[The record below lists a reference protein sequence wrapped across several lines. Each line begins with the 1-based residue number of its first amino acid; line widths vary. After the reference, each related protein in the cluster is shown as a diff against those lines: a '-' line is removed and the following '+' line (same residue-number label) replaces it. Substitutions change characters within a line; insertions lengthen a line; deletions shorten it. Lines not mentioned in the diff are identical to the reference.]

1 MFLGGVGTN
10 FHDFDALETG
20 LKFDDFSWLP
30 SGSPRSWEPTQ
41 WVVNGMVPGRTV
53 NNQIASSTVQETQY
67 NINHAGIKGYENTR
81 MQNERNRGHQD
92 TG

>member
-1 MFLGGVGTN
+1 MT
-10 FHDFDALETG
+10 FDALETG

-41 WVVNGMVPGRTV
+41 WVVTEPVPGRYSISQ
-53 NNQIASSTVQETQY
+53 NAGSTIQDTQF
-67 NINHAGIKGYENTR
+67 NIKHAGIKGYKNTR